1 MKDQEFNDAKEA
13 DRLEN
18 HPEKDTIKKIQKM
31 MAKEKSVDEN
41 YQSLRG
47 TETADRIEGLLNI
60 PMKKRFLNIGVEL
73 VKDVLQ
79 NDPFE
84 VEDVISHLLDEL
96 ISHLNVIPL
105 DEENEGDESLKEH
118 FGRFLKDYQ

>member
-1 MKDQEFNDAKEA
+1 MKDQEFYDAQEA
-13 DRLEN
+13 ERLEN
-18 HPEKDTIKKIQKM
+18 HPEKDTIKKIQKT

-41 YQSLRG
+41 HQSLMG

-79 NDPFE
+79 DDMFDIDDI
-84 VEDVISHLLDEL
+84 VSHLANEL
-96 ISHLNVIPL
+96 NNILSVVPL
-105 DEENEGDESLKEH
+105 DEENKEDKSLKEH